1 MAASDHTLLNL
12 AFVALCKLATPSLL
26 KHAWRLPQDEQLEH
40 AQEILMRVYAA
51 AKKGGTAIDYAEVN
65 FNAYLKYRS
74 IDRLRER
81 NDDFEVVSRRI
92 NPTDNHDP
100 LNTVL
105 AREPSLEGRV
115 LLQIAIAGLQP
126 KLKEVFLQFHFLKL
140 TQAEIARQYD
150 VDTPVSSI
158 GPETHAKQPA
168 LSYAFDLWRVFQQ
181 CCQGIAATFCS
192 KSSRGGSFWIVDTG
206 TSSGTYIVLKNH
218 CFSTPNA
225 SFQNRSFSG
234 LMTP

>member
-1 MAASDHTLLNL
+1 MPWA
-12 AFVALCKLATPSLL
+12 
-26 KHAWRLPQDEQLEH
+26 
-40 AQEILMRVYAA
+40 
-51 AKKGGTAIDYAEVN
+51 G
-65 FNAYLKYRS
+65 
-74 IDRLRER
+74 
-81 NDDFEVVSRRI
+81 
-92 NPTDNHDP
+92 
-100 LNTVL
+100 
-105 AREPSLEGRV
+105 
-115 LLQIAIAGLQP
+115 IAGP
-126 KLKEVFLQFHFLKL
+126 VASFLAGETVGFCTDAHAGPLCVSAFP
-140 TQAEIARQYD
+140 R
-150 VDTPVSSI
+150 PVRSN
-158 GPETHAKQPA
+158 GPETHAKQHA